1 MRPLRTVEKPAF
13 QKMCDTIAGQTVDLP
28 SAKSLKNDK
37 NIQYLKIKEKLIE
50 LIVRNKYICVTAD
63 GWSCLGASYLGMTA
77 HFYDDFLIRKSFM
90 LCLKKC
96 LRVKHLTI

>member
-13 QKMCDTIAGQTVDLP
+13 QKMCAAAGQTVDLP

-50 LIVRNKYICVTAD
+50 LIVRNKYICVTD
-63 GWSCLGASYLGMTA
+63 IVC
-77 HFYDDFLIRKSFM
+77 
-90 LCLKKC
+90 
-96 LRVKHLTI
+96 